1 MPFSTNHNM
10 APRTNQE
17 VVNISWPMTIPP
29 HAYYLVTS
37 AYPLKVSYSYT
48 NYTLTFD
55 EPMNLSSPSSP
66 VRVIPSG
73 PLSPGFA
80 RGWSKLPTELKLVVL
95 RHVVVHSAEIWQTN
109 VNAAIRDT
117 LFPCLQMTPE
127 IGRLA
132 RGVFFA
138 ENTFVF
144 DQRAAVG
151 SAPPVSVRP
160 LLKKVVLVTK
170 LEDGDWEM
178 VDAVAKK
185 RLGYRNI
192 THAEIRCSAV
202 DFIRAFRVNRG
213 TAEGRSTEAW
223 DAYLER
229 QLPPEVAFAPNGVVV
244 FDHLQSGRG
253 GVDEELLERVEQV
266 KELLR
271 ERFRFGVR

>member
-1 MPFSTNHNM
+1 M
-10 APRTNQE
+10 E
-17 VVNISWPMTIPP
+17 VVNISWPMTIPA

-37 AYPLKVSYSYT
+37 AYPLKVSYSSVGHT
-48 NYTLTFD
+48 ITFD
-55 EPMNLSSPSSP
+55 SGPRNISSTSSPL
-66 VRVIPSG
+66 RVIPWG

-80 RGWSKLPTELKLVVL
+80 RGWSKLPTELKLAIL
-95 RHVVVHSAEIWQTN
+95 RHVVMYSAEIWPTN
-109 VNAAIRDT
+109 VNAAIRNT
-117 LFPCLQMTPE
+117 LFHCLQMTPE

-160 LLKKVVLVTK
+160 LLRKVVLVTR
-170 LEDGDWEM
+170 LEDGAWEM

-192 THAEIRCSAV
+192 TDVEIRCSAV
-202 DFIRAFRVNRG
+202 DFIRAFRVDRG

-223 DAYLER
+223 GAYLER
-229 QLPPEVAFAPNGVVV
+229 QLPQEVAFAPNGVVV
-244 FDHLQSGRG
+244 FDHLQSRRG
-253 GVDEELLERVEQV
+253 GIDEELLERVKQV
-266 KELLR
+266 KKLLK